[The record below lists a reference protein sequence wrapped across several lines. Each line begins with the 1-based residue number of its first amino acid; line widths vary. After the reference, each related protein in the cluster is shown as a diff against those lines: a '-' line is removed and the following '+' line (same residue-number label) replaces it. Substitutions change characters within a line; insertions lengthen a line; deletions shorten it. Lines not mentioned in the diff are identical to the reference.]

1 MGDPRFNRK
10 KYETPKHPW
19 EADRI
24 KEEWE
29 LQKKYG
35 LKNKREIWKAKSILR
50 NFRGQARELQA
61 KLRYGD
67 PQAEKQ
73 QKLLFK
79 KLTKLGILNEANAT
93 LDAVLSLTVE
103 DILRRRLQTVV
114 YLKGLA
120 RTPKQARQFIVHGH
134 IAIGDRKVTI
144 PGYLVRVEEEE
155 LIDYYKFS
163 PLADEM
169 HPMRPQVIEGEA
181 GSGNAE
187 ETTQEGGEQ

>member
-35 LKNKREIWKAKSILR
+35 LKNKREIWKAKSMLR
-50 NFRGQARELQA
+50 NFRAQARYLQA

-73 QKLLFK
+73 EKQLFSR
-79 KLTKLGILNEANAT
+79 LIRLGILNEDGAT
-93 LDAVLSLTVE
+93 LDAILSLTVE
-103 DILRRRLQTVV
+103 DVLRRRLQTVV

-134 IAIGDRKVTI
+134 IAINGRRVTV
-144 PGYLVRVEEEE
+144 PGYLVRKDEEPTVE
-155 LIDYYKFS
+155 YYEHS

-169 HPMRPQVIEGEA
+169 HPMRPQVIEGA
-181 GSGNAE
+181 PAAPVE
-187 ETTQEGGEQ
+187 EVEEGGE

>member
-10 KYETPKHPW
+10 KYETPKHLW

-29 LQKKYG
+29 LQRKYG
-35 LKNKREIWKAKSILR
+35 LKNKREIWKAKSLLR
-50 NFRGQARELQA
+50 NFRGQARQLQA
-61 KLRYGD
+61 KLRYGN
-67 PQAEKQ
+67 PQAEKE
-73 QKLLFK
+73 QKLLFD
-79 KLTKLGILNEANAT
+79 KLIRLGILNESNAT

-103 DILRRRLQTVV
+103 DILRRRLQTIV

-134 IAIGDRKVTI
+134 IAIGDKKVTI
-144 PGYLVRVEEEE
+144 PSYLVRREEVE
-155 LIDYYKFS
+155 LVDYYKYS

-169 HPMRPQVIEGEA
+169 HPMRPQVVEGQQEEVKEEGE
-181 GSGNAE
+181 
-187 ETTQEGGEQ
+187 

>member
-10 KYETPKHPW
+10 AYETPKHPW
-19 EADRI
+19 EAERI

-29 LQKKYG
+29 LKKKYG
-35 LKNKREIWKAKSILR
+35 LKNKKEIWKAKSILR

-67 PQAEKQ
+67 PQAERQ
-73 QKLLFK
+73 QKQLFDK
-79 KLTKLGILNEANAT
+79 ILRLGILEESNAT
-93 LDAVLSLTVE
+93 LDAVLSLGVE
-103 DILRRRLQTVV
+103 DILRRRLQTIV

-134 IAIGDRKVTI
+134 IAINGRRVTI
-144 PGYLVRVEEEE
+144 PGYLVRMDEEDG
-155 LIDYYKFS
+155 IDYYEHS

-169 HPMRPQVIEGEA
+169 HPMRPQVVESQPEGQMPQQEA
-181 GSGNAE
+181 
-187 ETTQEGGEQ
+187 QGGE

>member
-1 MGDPRFNRK
+1 MGDPRFHRK
-10 KYETPKHPW
+10 TYETPKHPW

-35 LKNKREIWKAKSILR
+35 LKNKKEIWKAKSILR
-50 NFRGQARELQA
+50 NFRSQARQLQA

-73 QKLLFK
+73 QKQLFD
-79 KLTKLGILNEANAT
+79 KLVRLGILNEANTT
-93 LDAVLSLTVE
+93 LDAILSLTVE
-103 DILRRRLQTVV
+103 DVLRRRLQTIV

-134 IAIGDRKVTI
+134 IAIGDRRVTI
-144 PGYLVRVEEEE
+144 PGYLVRKEEEE
-155 LIDYYKFS
+155 MVDYYQYS
-163 PLADEM
+163 PLANEL
-169 HPMRPQVIEGEA
+169 HPMRPQVIESKEEEAKEEGE
-181 GSGNAE
+181 
-187 ETTQEGGEQ
+187 

>member
-10 KYETPKHPW
+10 KYDTPKHPW

-35 LKNKREIWKAKSILR
+35 LKNKREIWKAKSLLR
-50 NFRGQARELQA
+50 NFRGQARKLQA
-61 KLRYGD
+61 KLRYGN
-67 PQAEKQ
+67 PQAEKE
-73 QKLLFK
+73 QKLLFD
-79 KLTKLGILNEANAT
+79 KLISLGILNEANAT

-103 DILRRRLQTVV
+103 DILRRRLQTIV

-134 IAIGDRKVTI
+134 IAIGDKKVTI
-144 PGYLVRVEEEE
+144 PSYLVRKEEEE
-155 LIDYYKFS
+155 LVDYYQYS
-163 PLADEM
+163 PLANEM
-169 HPMRPQVIEGEA
+169 HPMRPQIIEAKPEEVKEEGE
-181 GSGNAE
+181 
-187 ETTQEGGEQ
+187 

>member
-73 QKLLFK
+73 QKLLFE

-169 HPMRPQVIEGEA
+169 HPMRPQVIEGGVETE
-181 GSGNAE
+181 GVG

>member
-1 MGDPRFNRK
+1 MGDPRFHRK
-10 KYETPKHPW
+10 RYETPRHPW

-29 LQKKYG
+29 LKKKYG

-50 NFRGQARELQA
+50 NFRAQARTLQA

-73 QKLLFK
+73 QKQLFGR
-79 KLTKLGILNEANAT
+79 LIRLGILDENNAT

-103 DILRRRLQTVV
+103 DILRRRLQTIV

-120 RTPKQARQFIVHGH
+120 RTPRQARQFIVHGH
-134 IAIGDRKVTI
+134 IAIGDRRVTI
-144 PGYLVRVEEEE
+144 PGYLVRKEEED
-155 LIDYYKFS
+155 LIDYYDYS

-169 HPMRPQVIEGEA
+169 HPMRPQVVAGESAVETAPEAEQKEGE
-181 GSGNAE
+181 
-187 ETTQEGGEQ
+187 

>member
-1 MGDPRFNRK
+1 MGDPRFHRK
-10 KYETPKHPW
+10 TYETPKHPW

-50 NFRGQARELQA
+50 NFRAQARQLQA

-73 QKLLFK
+73 QKLLFD
-79 KLTKLGILNEANAT
+79 KLIRLGIINEANAT

-103 DILRRRLQTVV
+103 DILRRRLQTIV

-134 IAIGDRKVTI
+134 IAIGERKITI
-144 PGYLVRVEEEE
+144 PGYLVRKEEEE
-155 LIDYYKFS
+155 LVNYYKYS
-163 PLADEM
+163 PLANEL
-169 HPMRPQVIEGEA
+169 HPMRPQVIEGEK
-181 GSGNAE
+181 E
-187 ETTQEGGEQ
+187 EVKEESE

>member
-1 MGDPRFNRK
+1 MGDPKFNRK
-10 KYETPKHPW
+10 KYETPRHPW

-29 LQKKYG
+29 LKKKYG

-50 NFRGQARELQA
+50 NIRAQARTLQA

-73 QKLLFK
+73 QKLLFD
-79 KLTKLGILNEANAT
+79 KLVRLGILSEDNLS
-93 LDAVLSLTVE
+93 LDAILSLTVD
-103 DILRRRLQTVV
+103 DILRRRLQTIV

-134 IAIGDRKVTI
+134 IAIGNRRVTI
-144 PGYLVRVEEEE
+144 PGYLVRREEEE

-169 HPMRPQVIEGEA
+169 HPMRPQKIEEKVEEATVEEGE
-181 GSGNAE
+181 
-187 ETTQEGGEQ
+187 

>member
-1 MGDPRFNRK
+1 MGDPRFHRK
-10 KYETPKHPW
+10 TYETPKHPW

-35 LKNKREIWKAKSILR
+35 LKNKKEIWKAKSILR
-50 NFRGQARELQA
+50 NFRSQARQLQA

-73 QKLLFK
+73 QKQLFD
-79 KLTKLGILNEANAT
+79 KLVRLGILNEANTT
-93 LDAVLSLTVE
+93 LDAILSLTVE
-103 DILRRRLQTVV
+103 DVLRRRLQTIV

-134 IAIGDRKVTI
+134 IAIGDRRVTI
-144 PGYLVRVEEEE
+144 PGYLVRKEEEE
-155 LIDYYKFS
+155 MVDYYQYS
-163 PLADEM
+163 PLANEL
-169 HPMRPQVIEGEA
+169 HPMRPQVIEGKEEEA
-181 GSGNAE
+181 KE
-187 ETTQEGGEQ
+187 EGE

>member
-10 KYETPKHPW
+10 TYETPKHPW
-19 EADRI
+19 EAERI

-29 LQKKYG
+29 LKKKYG

-50 NFRGQARELQA
+50 NFRAQARDLQA
-61 KLRYGD
+61 RLRYGD
-67 PQAEKQ
+67 PQAERQ
-73 QKLLFK
+73 QKQLFG
-79 KLTKLGILNEANAT
+79 KLTRLGILTEDTAT
-93 LDAVLSLTVE
+93 LDAVLSLNVE

-134 IAIGDRKVTI
+134 ISIGGRRVTI
-144 PGYLVRVEEEE
+144 PGYLVRKEEEDMIE
-155 LIDYYKFS
+155 YHEHS

-181 GSGNAE
+181 PAQE
-187 ETTQEGGEQ
+187 EVKEGGE

>member
-19 EADRI
+19 EAERI

-35 LKNKREIWKAKSILR
+35 LKNKREIWKAKSLLR
-50 NFRGQARELQA
+50 NFRGQARQLQA
-61 KLRYGD
+61 KLRYGN
-67 PQAEKQ
+67 PQAEKE
-73 QKLLFK
+73 QKLLFD
-79 KLTKLGILNEANAT
+79 KLIRLGILNEANAT

-103 DILRRRLQTVV
+103 DILRRRLQTIV

-144 PGYLVRVEEEE
+144 PSYLVRKEEED
-155 LIDYYKFS
+155 LVDYYKYS

-169 HPMRPQVIEGEA
+169 HPMRPQVIEGQ
-181 GSGNAE
+181 E
-187 ETTQEGGEQ
+187 EVKEEGE

>member
-19 EADRI
+19 EAERI

-35 LKNKREIWKAKSILR
+35 LKNKREIWKAKSLLR
-50 NFRGQARELQA
+50 NFRGQARQLQA
-61 KLRYGD
+61 KLRYGN
-67 PQAEKQ
+67 PQAEKE
-73 QKLLFK
+73 QKLLFD
-79 KLTKLGILNEANAT
+79 KLIRLGILNDSNAT

-103 DILRRRLQTVV
+103 DILRRRLQTIV

-134 IAIGDRKVTI
+134 IAIGDKKVTI
-144 PGYLVRVEEEE
+144 PSYLVRKEEEE
-155 LIDYYKFS
+155 LVDYYKYS
-163 PLADEM
+163 PLADEI
-169 HPMRPQVIEGEA
+169 HPMRPQVVEGEQ
-181 GSGNAE
+181 E
-187 ETTQEGGEQ
+187 EVKEEGE